1 MSNLA
6 FRVKYLRRS
15 REIWRRYLESKP
27 WLDQLYSTFLDIR
40 PGQKIVDVGC
50 GPGDFTTYLAKL
62 SGGRSKIIGIDSNP
76 KSIKAA
82 IADTKKA
89 RLSHVISYKIGDVY
103 KIPVND
109 NYADLACCRT
119 LLMHLT
125 DPLKAVKELTR
136 ITNPGGA
143 VVAVELGK
151 MSSFHDPNDEKFTRL
166 ADQAWEAWVKGLRK
180 LEGKDFRI
188 GEKLPGIFH
197 RAGLTSIKA
206 EVQSDVYLKSDPR
219 RRLNDIK
226 AELRFG
232 LSMFKETMKK
242 DRKYVLAGG
251 LSRDKITAYN
261 RGYVS
266 KTAALLSDDQ
276 KLRTDPSISTS
287 SLFIVSGI
295 KKQTQDLKRSQ
306 T

>member
-15 REIWRRYLESKP
+15 REIWRRYLASKP
-27 WLDQLYSTFLDIR
+27 WLDQLYLIFLDIR

-50 GPGDFTTYLAKL
+50 GPGDFTRYLAKL
-62 SGGRSKIIGIDSNP
+62 SKGRSKIIGIDSNP

-89 RLSHVISYKIGDVY
+89 RLSHVTSYKIGDVY
-103 KIPVND
+103 KIPID
-109 NYADLACCRT
+109 ENYADLTCCRT

-125 DPLKAVKELTR
+125 DPLKAVQELSR
-136 ITNPGGA
+136 ITKPGGS

-166 ADQAWEAWVKGLRK
+166 VDEVWEAWVRGGRK

-188 GEKLPGIFH
+188 GEKLPGIFQ

-206 EVQSDVYLKSDPR
+206 EAQSDAYITSDPR
-219 RRLNDIK
+219 REMNDVK
-226 AELRFG
+226 AELRFS
-232 LSMFKETMKK
+232 LLVFREQMKI
-242 DRKYVLAGG
+242 DRKYVVAGG
-251 LSRDKITAYN
+251 LSNAKINAYN
-261 RGYVS
+261 KRFIS
-266 KTAALLSDDQ
+266 KTETLLSDEQ
-276 KLRTDPSISTS
+276 KLRTDPTISTS
-287 SLFIVSGI
+287 SLFIVSGM
-295 KKQTQDLKRSQ
+295 KKDLA
-306 T
+306 